1 MVKLRLGL
9 ALAGSLFV
17 TKCDLKEFDF
27 STRAVFAEE
36 AADKKE
42 KPTEKKGDEKRETED
57 KPVKKK
63 EPVYRKGDKVA

>member
-17 TKCDLKEFDF
+17 TKCDLKEIGF

-42 KPTEKKGDEKRETED
+42 KPAEKKGYEKKGAED
-57 KPVKKK
+57 KPVKK
-63 EPVYRKGDKVA
+63 EPVYKKGDNVA